1 MAALL
6 KKNILAMYKVVKY
19 PVSVL
24 HLAVLVIIL
33 MHQSNAQQA
42 QKQFLDAHN
51 SARAA
56 VGVGPLTWDTKV
68 ANYAQN
74 YANSHRVDC
83 KMVHSKGPYGE
94 NLAWSSGDMSIPAA
108 VKLWVDEKKFYD
120 YNSNSCIGG
129 KTCGHYTQVVWRSS
143 KRLGCAKV
151 RCSTGGTFITCNY
164 DPPGNWNGQRPY
176 SMAE

>member
-1 MAALL
+1 MS
-6 KKNILAMYKVVKY
+6 KVV
-19 PVSVL
+19 PNPACVL
-24 HLAVLVIIL
+24 RLTVLIVTLAHLCY
-33 MHQSNAQQA
+33 AQTP

-51 SARAA
+51 AARAA
-56 VGVGPLTWDTKV
+56 VGVGPLVWDQTV
-68 ANYAQN
+68 ANYAQR

-94 NLAWSSGDMSIPAA
+94 NLAWSSGDMSIPGA
-108 VKLWVDEKKFYD
+108 VKMWVDEKRFYD

-129 KTCGHYTQVVWRSS
+129 KTCGHYTQVVWRKS

-151 RCSTGGTFITCNY
+151 RCNTRGTFITCNY
-164 DPPGNWNGQRPY
+164 DPPGNWNGERPY